1 MTSTAEVPVVIA
13 TPVAYAAPIRA
24 SIDSLQNYDSF
35 LIKQQASLFE
45 MVSNPLT
52 AIPGGN
58 ETQIWRYEIEHCN
71 IVAEGSKKRYNE
83 AHGIMYGVVTADE
96 LALCFYSVENN
107 TSSNNKTDGKLIDE
121 FLLQKNNNHR

>member
-58 ETQIWRYEIEHCN
+58 ETQIIIPSSRPDKNSFLTNSLSSKPFLFSIFYCFSTPGHLQRRVWVLRNDQRVQN
-71 IVAEGSKKRYNE
+71 IG
-83 AHGIMYGVVTADE
+83 
-96 LALCFYSVENN
+96 
-107 TSSNNKTDGKLIDE
+107 
-121 FLLQKNNNHR
+121 

>member
-58 ETQIWRYEIEHCN
+58 ETQINHPALTKTLFSQTLFLPNHFCFPFF
-71 IVAEGSKKRYNE
+71 IVFHPRPPPTP
-83 AHGIMYGVVTADE
+83 GVGVA
-96 LALCFYSVENN
+96 
-107 TSSNNKTDGKLIDE
+107 K
-121 FLLQKNNNHR
+121 